1 MSSIRSRQW
10 LFVCGNEERQKQ
22 WSADK
27 SNNQHSIV
35 GSHFLSN
42 NFNREKK
49 KKSVENISAN
59 LKHTREPI
67 SPASCHF
74 FLLHRPSDDN
84 KQRKTKTNI
93 ILRHRPAPIHQ
104 KRSNRSNM
112 EDPPGFSGSKPSP
125 VVPARKIKAA
135 EITTPQKQ
143 QQQHQQNPSPERN
156 QQQQVSAKD
165 RKETEAKI
173 EKLLTRLQRQ
183 FSAQRPSEQQ
193 QKQSSISFVV
203 PPRPPDQAASLLGR
217 ELADAFLQSLNNN
230 NTDAVVHQKV
240 LASLKQRGI
249 HPSIPHAFFT
259 QLIASI
265 SNQNNSHNGWDDWLP
280 NFILECERTILE
292 ELPNMGGSASEEA
305 EVSGANETLSAAV
318 RAFSI
323 SSGLRAVVAEPQH
336 GSNNNHK
343 QYHEIINT
351 TYRRLQSSAARTL
364 LLREFSRAVKDL
376 QYIPTHLSPLLASC
390 VLTVWATPHAE
401 KTLLLQGLWRQCWDV
416 IYASSDLSDQFW
428 DHLFWQTEALYIMLL
443 VLPSAG
449 RLNRDDRPAW
459 RELAQCWLME
469 LGDMIAFVVHAT
481 TTDDDSNTNNNNNNS
496 KHKHSISLHSKRS
509 NRSNS
514 NKHGSSMS
522 SERMLAE
529 WLQLVLNKLLP
540 ILATQG
546 AGSYRLSL
554 EPFLEQLNGLIVEMD
569 DSLIQL
575 NTMVVFRL
583 STMALST
590 PLTGET
596 RSILTL
602 FSYLLPSESAF
613 ARGLTSTVG
622 AVFLQE
628 ESCQNEAKHLLKTS
642 QGMDQQLMGLSDRG
656 KTYSVI
662 QLLEEGEDG
671 DEVLKFIA
679 SVDVSALESLS
690 AVKQIEVL
698 LLGISMM
705 EIAGNEELQTAGRN
719 FIKCFLQ
726 KYSHLGLLLMPSL
739 IADINAAAV
748 EKSPSELLTKL
759 HFLVDSVTADPS
771 CAQQAWNLIGV
782 QMLDPNNPVVLRVT
796 IIRLLPRLCV
806 ANKRLYRRVMDTLG
820 THRDGKP
827 SSGTTNT
834 GALSPASMAIQTVN
848 ADVRLA
854 FAASL
859 CDLAK
864 DDLIRDTSDC
874 IDWIQELLVEDYSDS
889 PSNALLVHYA
899 IMTLHYLVVAQE
911 LDFSLVLKVLKKK
924 LCSVTNIEDV
934 RHLPP
939 VIQESLA
946 LLLGD
951 GECKDD
957 SSSED
962 DEEGGGEPKTPVISA
977 QVVGAV
983 QTLID
988 LGFQYET
995 VKPNAEASVE
1005 LIARIRRNVYFSL
1018 SKYSLD
1024 VLGLDEDGIKAG
1036 ISWQEQGDQRGESP
1050 PQVASRYVSLRK
1062 LAATGIQLPAGIRG
1076 MVEDFETILGDFNSK
1091 ILRFEEEALSAALW
1105 ATKGT
1110 RNVHQRRGEAGK
1122 SGPKENVSL
1131 PAPSKLQTLYKRM
1144 PSASSSIARMMCFE
1158 GKTFSKFLS
1167 LAAEVSFEEKDPYT
1181 LVFIVQAWLN
1191 STSRLLSQLFDGIR
1205 VRALTQTLE
1214 EIRRWGQHT
1223 GNNDAMYLTM
1233 AALTVYI
1240 PRIEDTHENHA
1251 ADHIQM
1257 EVFSAFKS
1265 LQFMNADIGKVSL
1278 AITAISSLRG
1288 GHHERVSEIIS
1299 ALEQT
1304 VKGYGGH
1311 ISFGA
1316 AYGMAMIAEAIS
1328 QMGRAPALSGDNR
1341 MMKTKIG
1348 QVAGFLVD
1356 ELVVCTEEATSR
1368 SDVLTTLIACLQS
1381 GVATPGLANS
1391 LADSVSQQFS
1401 VIPAKAETA
1410 KYLFIAMGIC
1420 LPSLSQ
1426 VNGDLLLGTLFLLE
1440 RCPWGSGKGPALVPV
1455 LVEAKATGVLTGDE
1469 YNVIVTEYA
1478 RVFDQGANSNE
1489 TGHSNEDL
1497 FYVLNGTSNKP
1508 SPHMIRQFLTQSS
1521 HSFDNDRVIS
1531 PLIGAA
1537 VAICSFPCLGFGS
1550 KDFSAPAQLRQQI
1563 PSATADSVIEVLA
1576 GALDQHTDYSSQDY
1590 SKTAVMLMGLLASLK
1605 NQPSDIISLAPT
1617 KEKTVSH
1624 ATSRLKSLN
1633 IDFALLPTAQQGT
1646 LLSDMIYLIQDA
1658 HKGHTADMMRFVCC
1672 LEPLSLPGHFAKH
1685 FLEPLIS
1692 EDNERT
1698 KEGCISLLSAQ
1709 ICGRRKAVFEGK
1721 DFTNL
1726 ALQICIMPL
1735 VSFNALLGSG
1745 QASLKFVKCL
1755 EGVIRSL
1762 PTELVENGASN
1773 LWEICLSLS
1782 TDEPDLL
1789 VRFLNS
1795 ILTILKEHASKK
1807 KHSSL
1812 SPKTMTFLEEFVATR
1827 IFSELRELSW
1837 GASIGENN
1845 AAEEG
1850 AILRAYVACLTAL
1863 PLASLEQFD
1872 VFVFLDDDSF
1882 SGEVLRALVI
1892 LQLVKNRYFKDSAR
1906 AMREFSKVLSWFSRK
1921 YVAPG
1926 AELYMETLRRIAC
1939 ALAAA
1944 TSVFSVSEKREIL
1957 LSMLEQLLLC
1967 QATAAVVG
1975 LDLLSVMVASWCSDV
1990 ATDGDLSMVY
2000 ICTHSTDNLQSL
2012 SDTALSQVFAFFRH
2026 DLPYNL
2032 SSFGR
2037 REKIGAIISN
2047 QIWRIYS
2054 TWTRHGA
2061 DEEVLV
2067 CLKKT
2072 FLCDSD
2078 SKEDDFISLTST
2090 ILSAART
2097 SSGVGGRLSS
2107 N

>member
-1 MSSIRSRQW
+1 
-10 LFVCGNEERQKQ
+10 
-22 WSADK
+22 
-27 SNNQHSIV
+27 
-35 GSHFLSN
+35 
-42 NFNREKK
+42 
-49 KKSVENISAN
+49 
-59 LKHTREPI
+59 
-67 SPASCHF
+67 
-74 FLLHRPSDDN
+74 
-84 KQRKTKTNI
+84 
-93 ILRHRPAPIHQ
+93 
-104 KRSNRSNM
+104 M

-125 VVPARKIKAA
+125 VVPAKKIKAA
-135 EITTPQKQ
+135 DSTAPQEQQQQQQQQQQNPSPQHNQQKQ
-143 QQQHQQNPSPERN
+143 QQQ
-156 QQQQVSAKD
+156 QQQPLSSNKN
-165 RKETEAKI
+165 RKETEAKL

-193 QKQSSISFVV
+193 QQQSSISFVV

-217 ELADAFLQSLNNN
+217 ELADAFLQILHNNN
-230 NTDAVVHQKV
+230 SSSTDAMIQKV

-259 QLIASI
+259 QFITVTT
-265 SNQNNSHNGWDDWLP
+265 SNQNNIHNGWDDWLP
-280 NFILECERTILE
+280 SFILECEQTILE
-292 ELPNMGGSASEEA
+292 ELPNMGGSASEAA
-305 EVSGANETLSAAV
+305 EISGVNETLSAAI
-318 RAFSI
+318 RAYAI
-323 SSGLRAVVAEPQH
+323 SSGVRAAVTQEQQLLH
-336 GSNNNHK
+336 NNNNNK

-401 KTLLLQGLWRQCWDV
+401 KTLLLQELWRQCWDV
-416 IYASSDLSDQFW
+416 IYASSNLSDQFW

-481 TTDDDSNTNNNNNNS
+481 HTDDDNNTNNKNGTSHHS
-496 KHKHSISLHSKRS
+496 KKSISI
-509 NRSNS
+509 
-514 NKHGSSMS
+514 KHGSSMS

-546 AGSYRLSL
+546 AGFYRLSL

-596 RSILTL
+596 KSILTL

-622 AVFLQE
+622 AIFLQE

-642 QGMDQQLMGLSDRG
+642 QGMDQQLMRISDRG

-662 QLLEEGEDG
+662 HLLEEGEDG

-679 SVDVSALESLS
+679 SVDVSRLESLS

-705 EIAGNEELQTAGRN
+705 EIAGNAELQAAGRN

-759 HFLVDSVTADPS
+759 HFLAESVTADPS
-771 CAQQAWNLIGV
+771 CAQHAWNLIGV

-796 IIRLLPRLCV
+796 ILRLLPRLCV
-806 ANKRLYRRVMDTLG
+806 ANKRLYRRVMDALG
-820 THRDGKP
+820 AHRDGKS
-827 SSGTTNT
+827 SSGSTNP
-834 GALSPASMAIQTVN
+834 GALSPDSMAIQTVN
-848 ADVRLA
+848 TEIRLA
-854 FAASL
+854 VAASL

-874 IDWIQELLVEDYSDS
+874 IGWIQELLVEDYSDS

-924 LCSVTNIEDV
+924 MCSVTTIEDV

-962 DEEGGGEPKTPVISA
+962 DEGGEPESPVISA

-983 QTLID
+983 QTLVD

-995 VKPNAEASVE
+995 VKPNAAASVE
-1005 LIARIRRNVYFSL
+1005 LIARIRRNIYYSL

-1036 ISWQEQGDQRGESP
+1036 IGWQGQGEQRGETP

-1062 LAATGIQLPAGIRG
+1062 LAASGIQLPAGTRG
-1076 MVEDFETILGDFNSK
+1076 MVEDFETILGDFTSK
-1091 ILRFEEEALSAALW
+1091 ILRFEEEALSSALW

-1122 SGPKENVSL
+1122 SGPKDTGSL
-1131 PAPSKLQTLYKRM
+1131 PAPSKLQTLHKRM

-1158 GKTFSKFLS
+1158 GKTFTKFLS
-1167 LAAEVSFEEKDPYT
+1167 LAGEVSFEEKDPYT

-1191 STSRLLSQLFDGIR
+1191 STSRLLSQFFDGIK

-1233 AALTVYI
+1233 ATLTVYI
-1240 PRIEDTHENHA
+1240 PRIQDKHENHV

-1257 EVFSAFKS
+1257 EVFNAFKS

-1316 AYGMAMIAEAIS
+1316 AYGMAMIAQAIS
-1328 QMGRAPALSGDNR
+1328 QMDRAPALSGDNR
-1341 MMKTKIG
+1341 MIKTKIG

-1356 ELVVCTEEATSR
+1356 ELLFCTEEANSR

-1381 GVATPGLANS
+1381 GVSTPGLVNS

-1401 VIPAKAETA
+1401 VIPGKAETA
-1410 KYLFIAMGIC
+1410 KYLFIAMGVC

-1455 LVEAKATGVLTGDE
+1455 LVEAKTTGVLTDDE
-1469 YNVIVTEYA
+1469 YNAIVTEYT
-1478 RVFDQGANSNE
+1478 RVFDQGASSNE
-1489 TGHSNEDL
+1489 TVHSNEDL
-1497 FYVLNGTSNKP
+1497 FYVLNGTSTKP
-1508 SPHMIRQFLTQSS
+1508 SPHMIRQFLTQAS
-1521 HSFDNDRVIS
+1521 HSFDNDRVVS

-1537 VAICSFPCLGFGS
+1537 VAVCSFPCLGFGS
-1550 KDFSAPAQLRQQI
+1550 KDFSAPAQIRQEI
-1563 PSATADSVIEVLA
+1563 PSSAVDSLVDVLA
-1576 GALDQHTDYSSQDY
+1576 GALDLHTDYSSQDY
-1590 SKTAVMLMGLLASLK
+1590 SKTAVMLMGLLASLR

-1624 ATSRLKSLN
+1624 TTSRLKSMN

-1646 LLSDMIYLIQDA
+1646 LLSDMMYFIQDA
-1658 HKGHTADMMRFVCC
+1658 HKSHTADMMRFVCC

-1745 QASLKFVKCL
+1745 KASLKFVKCL
-1755 EGVIRSL
+1755 EGVVRSL

-1812 SPKTMTFLEEFVATR
+1812 SQKTMTFLEEFVATR

-1845 AAEEG
+1845 ATEEG
-1850 AILRAYVACLTAL
+1850 AILQAYVACLTAL

-1892 LQLVKNRYFKDSAR
+1892 LELVKNRYFKDSAR
-1906 AMREFSKVLSWFSRK
+1906 AMREFSKVMRWFSRK

-1926 AELYMETLRRIAC
+1926 AELYLETLRRIAC

-1944 TSVFSVSEKREIL
+1944 TSVLSVSEKREIL

-1967 QATAAVVG
+1967 QATAAFVG

-2000 ICTHSTDNLQSL
+2000 ICTHSTDKLQSL

-2026 DLPYNL
+2026 DLPCNL
-2032 SSFGR
+2032 STFGM
-2037 REKIGAIISN
+2037 REKIGAIIAN

-2054 TWTRHGA
+2054 TWTKHGA

-2072 FLCDSD
+2072 FICDSD

-2090 ILSAART
+2090 ILSAAGTT
-2097 SSGVGGRLSS
+2097 SGSSGRLST
-2107 N
+2107 NRCELF